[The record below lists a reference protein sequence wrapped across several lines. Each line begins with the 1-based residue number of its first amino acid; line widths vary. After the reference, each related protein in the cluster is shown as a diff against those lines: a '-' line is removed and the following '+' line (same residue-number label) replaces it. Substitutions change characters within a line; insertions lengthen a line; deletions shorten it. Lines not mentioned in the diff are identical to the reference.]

1 MSTHFCKVGTVRPN
15 VEKTFSS
22 TQLKQDFLNFKD
34 EVSTVKKLILN
45 INPRFNAVF

>member
-22 TQLKQDFLNFKD
+22 AQLEQNFLNFKD
-34 EVSTVKKLILN
+34 EVSAVKKLILN
-45 INPRFNAVF
+45 INPRFNAAF